1 MPTAITTR
9 PGDTAHDTTCTGARR
24 RSDASLVGQLNGE
37 WVRLCDDPATEV
49 VVERWAD
56 RYEALAG
63 NACLSDVE
71 RAVVA
76 ATGERTDEILLA
88 LLRLARDG
96 DGLAGRTVLQVM
108 LGKAVRIAMTR
119 AGRDSRTS
127 LEHTA
132 VAALWTIIATYPVE
146 RRPAKVA
153 ANIAMETLRAVT
165 TELTHHHT
173 ETPTSPD
180 VLDISATAAPAAQ
193 ERPPADFELLN
204 LLTWAVDQGTI
215 TAADATLILDI
226 YTPAPGCDG
235 GPAAAQRHGLSWAAA
250 RQRAS
255 RALRKVAR
263 RIHDDVP
270 LPLAA

>member
-1 MPTAITTR
+1 MPTATAVR
-9 PGDTAHDTTCTGARR
+9 PGDTAYDTTCTGARR
-24 RSDASLVGQLNGE
+24 RSDASLVGQLNSE
-37 WVRLCDDPATEV
+37 WVRLCDDAATEAV
-49 VVERWAD
+49 VARWAS
-56 RYEALAG
+56 RYDGLAG
-63 NACLSDVE
+63 CASLPDVE
-71 RAVVA
+71 RAVVR
-76 ATGERTDEILLA
+76 ATGDGTDRILLS
-88 LLRLARDG
+88 LLRLAHAG
-96 DGLAGRTVLQVM
+96 DPLAGRTVLQLM
-108 LGKAVRIAMTR
+108 LGKAVRIATTR
-119 AGRDSRTS
+119 AGRDSRPS

-132 VAALWTIIATYPVE
+132 VAALWTTIATYPVE

-165 TELTHHHT
+165 AELTHQHA

-180 VLDISATAAPAAQ
+180 VLATNLT
-193 ERPPADFELLN
+193 EEPADQHRTSADHELLN
-204 LLTWAVDQGTI
+204 LLTWAVDHGTI

-235 GPAAAQRHGLSWAAA
+235 GPAAARRHGLSWPAA

-270 LPLAA
+270 APMAA